1 MAPERGC
8 DPVRQFKMIVGER
21 VLIEVIE
28 VWRAGRAGR
37 LTLGSHHAFD
47 AVDHSLAH
55 GHVVSPQID

>member
-1 MAPERGC
+1 
-8 DPVRQFKMIVGER
+8 MIVGER